1 MVSSTAVTPEDYLT
15 SLPEDRRKIIS
26 SVRDVILENLP
37 AGFQENMNWG
47 MLSYEIPL
55 ETYPNTYNGQPLW
68 TACLAAQKQYNAIY
82 LFAVYQDANAL
93 QQLLDGYAKMGIK
106 PDIGKSCIRFK
117 RLDQLP
123 LAVIGELIS
132 DVSVEGLIR
141 IYEQARG
148 IQPSV

>member
-15 SLPEDRRKIIS
+15 SLPDDRRKTIS

-55 ETYPNTYNGQPLW
+55 ETYPNTYNGQPLG

-82 LFAVYQDANAL
+82 LSAVYQDANAL

-117 RLDQLP
+117 RLEQLP

>member
-117 RLDQLP
+117 RLEQLP

>member
-1 MVSSTAVTPEDYLT
+1 MVSSTAGTPEDYLT
-15 SLPEDRRKIIS
+15 SLPDDRRKIIS

-55 ETYPNTYNGQPLW
+55 ETYPNTYNSQPLG
-68 TACLAAQKQYNAIY
+68 TAGLAAQKHYNAIY

-93 QQLLDGYAKMGIK
+93 QQLLDGYAKLGIK

-117 RLDQLP
+117 RLEQLP

>member
-1 MVSSTAVTPEDYLT
+1 MVSSTAVTPEDYLA
-15 SLPEDRRKIIS
+15 SLPDDRRKIIS

-37 AGFQENMNWG
+37 VGFQEKMNWG

-55 ETYPNTYNGQPLW
+55 ETYPNTYNGQPLG
-68 TACLAAQKQYNAIY
+68 TAGLAAQKHYNAIY
-82 LFAVYQDANAL
+82 LLAVYQDANAL
-93 QQLLDGYAKMGIK
+93 QQLLDSYAKMGIK

-117 RLDQLP
+117 RLEQLP
-123 LAVIGELIS
+123 LAVIGELIR